1 MVSTFFVIL
10 HLLLSMRRFIEG
22 LDMRRNTI
30 IITILITLWVVSFS
44 TTGCRN
50 TRPSDDL
57 EASADSTVTDSVAE
71 EEEDSL
77 SDIPMPKAADELFDD
92 FIFNFAANKKL
103 QKSRIAFPLPVFDD
117 KKVIRKI
124 ERGHWKMENFFM
136 RQGYYTLLFNDIEQL
151 EVVKDT
157 TINHVVIE
165 KISLEKGD
173 VNQYVF
179 DRLSGQWMLTS
190 IHNITI
196 KESSNKSFLE
206 FYQRFSSDEEFQIE
220 SMSDFVTFTAP
231 DPDDD
236 FNSITGSMVPEQ
248 WPAFKPSLI
257 PEGTI
262 YNIIYGNP
270 ETEETE
276 KENDEIIF
284 LIRGIAN
291 GMESEMTFKKKGEH
305 WKLMKFNS

>member
-1 MVSTFFVIL
+1 M
-10 HLLLSMRRFIEG
+10 
-22 LDMRRNTI
+22 
-30 IITILITLWVVSFS
+30 
-44 TTGCRN
+44 
-50 TRPSDDL
+50 
-57 EASADSTVTDSVAE
+57 
-71 EEEDSL
+71 
-77 SDIPMPKAADELFDD
+77 
-92 FIFNFAANKKL
+92 
-103 QKSRIAFPLPVFDD
+103 
-117 KKVIRKI
+117 
-124 ERGHWKMENFFM
+124 
-136 RQGYYTLLFNDIEQL
+136 FNDIEQL

>member
-1 MVSTFFVIL
+1 M
-10 HLLLSMRRFIEG
+10 
-22 LDMRRNTI
+22 
-30 IITILITLWVVSFS
+30 
-44 TTGCRN
+44 
-50 TRPSDDL
+50 
-57 EASADSTVTDSVAE
+57 
-71 EEEDSL
+71 
-77 SDIPMPKAADELFDD
+77 
-92 FIFNFAANKKL
+92 
-103 QKSRIAFPLPVFDD
+103 FDD

-206 FYQRFSSDEEFQIE
+206 SFIDQ
-220 SMSDFVTFTAP
+220 T
-231 DPDDD
+231 
-236 FNSITGSMVPEQ
+236 
-248 WPAFKPSLI
+248 L
-257 PEGTI
+257 
-262 YNIIYGNP
+262 
-270 ETEETE
+270 
-276 KENDEIIF
+276 
-284 LIRGIAN
+284 GI
-291 GMESEMTFKKKGEH
+291 
-305 WKLMKFNS
+305 